1 MRLAAAAGLDV
12 ASVEPRT
19 VRGRNFLLVAR
30 HDRRVDDNGPR
41 LAPLY
46 DLLSTIVYPELSP
59 GLAMKIGGSSTLDEI
74 NAGAWAAFA
83 LEAAIGLP
91 LIRRRVA
98 EISEAVKDQAESVAT
113 ELIHAGLDGTFLAR
127 IAGWPWTGRDAAGS
141 RSARA
146 PDSRDRTRYGA
157 HFANVTWPVACL

>member
-1 MRLAAAAGLDV
+1 
-12 ASVEPRT
+12 
-19 VRGRNFLLVAR
+19 
-30 HDRRVDDNGPR
+30 
-41 LAPLY
+41 
-46 DLLSTIVYPELSP
+46 
-59 GLAMKIGGSSTLDEI
+59 MKIGGSSTLDEI

-127 IAGWPWTGRDAAGS
+127 IARLAVDRAGRCGLTVGKGS
-141 RSARA
+141 R
-146 PDSRDRTRYGA
+146 
-157 HFANVTWPVACL
+157 